1 MLSEV
6 PDAQYPPPERL
17 WPVRLIAYQVGL
29 ISARSLSL
37 WGENDLP
44 RVWRFL
50 QLHGA
55 ANTQLQLRC
64 HLAELDTWHSLARQG
79 IIAGEKNENGSFEEG
94 GQWLSIALTT
104 ASMREGMRGGGGS
117 LTKRFDLEHLWLERC
132 DTTGATALDGPGMY
146 SGGTTTAVDAA
157 EAKIDS
163 AVATLH
169 TTACG
174 EVSRPETLLH
184 VAFVLA
190 LYRLPGPL
198 GPDLRCNS
206 CASSCFHQPRQA
218 KVKAF
223 APLIRALRQAQGF
236 VVNFV
241 LLGQGLKALTQRR
254 GQFGPHPLSGIM
266 MKDMHHEAREHGLS
280 FGEESLNGLLGLGL
294 GL

>member
-1 MLSEV
+1 MYRAHTASNLARKVIPVLSEV

-104 ASMREGMRGGGGS
+104 AGMREGMRGGGGS

-174 EVSRPETLLH
+174 EVSRPKTLLW
-184 VAFVLA
+184 LLSWLYIDCPA
-190 LYRLPGPL
+190 L
-198 GPDLRCNS
+198 
-206 CASSCFHQPRQA
+206 
-218 KVKAF
+218 
-223 APLIRALRQAQGF
+223 
-236 VVNFV
+236 
-241 LLGQGLKALTQRR
+241 
-254 GQFGPHPLSGIM
+254 
-266 MKDMHHEAREHGLS
+266 
-280 FGEESLNGLLGLGL
+280 
-294 GL
+294 